1 MLREPVFNLVQFN
14 LGKFF
19 KEFEIDHIYFSFSKY
34 ANVSLHVFS
43 IFFLIISPFDGQVL
57 ELFNVVHIRI
67 VLTHFIGTD
76 IISKDTSL
84 KRFLGVD
91 VGMGVNFIAT
101 F

>member
-19 KEFEIDHIYFSFSKY
+19 KVFEIDHIYFSFSKY

-76 IISKDTSL
+76 IISKDNSL
-84 KRFLGVD
+84 KRFLEVD